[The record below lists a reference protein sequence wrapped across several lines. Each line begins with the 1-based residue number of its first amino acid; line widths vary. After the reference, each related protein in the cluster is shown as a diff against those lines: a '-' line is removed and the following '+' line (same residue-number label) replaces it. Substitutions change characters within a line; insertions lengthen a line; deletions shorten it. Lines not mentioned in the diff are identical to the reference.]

1 MAKNRP
7 IISKVEDLEKRF
19 LFVEN
24 EVLRKNLAINLQ
36 YIIFLIQEEEEND
49 LPGTIT
55 YSIYKNLILYTT
67 SIIEGLLIF
76 TFKSLLEEGKISP
89 KVMKSKKDYKEI
101 KEIYKVDTSLSII
114 SGKQIKGNEKFTR
127 RTSFHDVIQASK
139 KAKLMDKEILK
150 EVDDLREKRNK
161 IHLAGLDIVDD
172 YYSKREVDDVF
183 DLAQRFIAEVESVLI
198 KE

>member
-1 MAKNRP
+1 MPKSNNV
-7 IISKVEDLEKRF
+7 INKVEDLEKRF

-36 YIIFLIQEEEEND
+36 YIVFLIQQEEEYE

-67 SIIEGLLIF
+67 SIIEGLLVH
-76 TFKSLLEEGKISP
+76 TFRQLLESGKVSE
-89 KVMKSKKDYKEI
+89 KSMKSKKEYKEI
-101 KEIYKVDTSLSII
+101 KEIYKIDNSTSIV
-114 SGKQIKGNEKFTR
+114 SGKQIRGHEKFTR
-127 RTSFHDVIQASK
+127 RTSFHDVIQASR
-139 KAKLMDKEILK
+139 KAKVLDKELLK

-172 YYSKREVDDVF
+172 YYSKKEVDEVF
-183 DLAQRFIAEVESVLI
+183 NLTQRFTIEIEKALKSS
-198 KE
+198 